1 MVRARWL
8 CGKWPNLNKN
18 GNFRSRELRKIV
30 DLGRFLRCV
39 WAAQVAVFHRETPR
53 VSRVKRSVDQIEM
66 GRDYSSI
73 ALRKSSSEGRTLRT
87 SSADL

>member
-1 MVRARWL
+1 MAIWGGVKCEKSRAKAVF
-8 CGKWPNLNKN
+8 CGL
-18 GNFRSRELRKIV
+18 
-30 DLGRFLRCV
+30 LG
-39 WAAQVAVFHRETPR
+39 AVFHRETPR

-66 GRDYSSI
+66 GEDYSSI